1 MSRTRTET
9 APFTNGS
16 WKRFG
21 LINGYNT
28 VNSELNTCV
37 DNPGLG
43 LGDNLPF
50 QVDRYSMN
58 GGVLNQITKD
68 GGSYWTAYFDNY
80 TCDACATGAFAPLI
94 LYYPGEQSSAA
105 YAAAAIA
112 RTNPSRP
119 DVDVIQ
125 NVLEIGDIPR
135 TLKVYGETLIEKLAE
150 NFIRYKFGI
159 QPLVRDVARVIDWSD
174 RVNEKLNVIAQLQ
187 KSGGY
192 RKTVSLDALS
202 NSQYTAST
210 AMQSNGCFF
219 TSPVQ
224 SVGQR
229 IIRGHAR
236 WLPQGDYSKYSSA
249 EKLALAKRAY
259 LGFEWNLSGFWEGI
273 PWSWLI
279 DWYTN
284 IGDLLQQTRN
294 VIPATCSSL
303 AIMRQTTTDSYTE
316 GASDGIRQ
324 LTAAH
329 VTKVRKERYPASATF
344 DAHLPLLDA
353 GQMGILASLMVMKH
367 KYRSFR

>member
-1 MSRTRTET
+1 
-9 APFTNGS
+9 
-16 WKRFG
+16 
-21 LINGYNT
+21 
-28 VNSELNTCV
+28 
-37 DNPGLG
+37 
-43 LGDNLPF
+43 
-50 QVDRYSMN
+50 MN
-58 GGVLNQITKD
+58 GGVINQNRKD
-68 GGSYWTAYFDNY
+68 GGTYFTGYFDNY
-80 TCDACATGAFAPLI
+80 VCDACSTGAFAPLI
-94 LYYPGEQSSAA
+94 LDYPGEQSSAA
-105 YAAAAIA
+105 YAAATLA

-119 DVDVIQ
+119 GVDVIQ
-125 NVLEIGDIPR
+125 NVLEIGDLPR
-135 TLKVYGETLIEKLAE
+135 SLEVYGETLIEKLAE

-159 QPLVRDVARVIDWSD
+159 QPLVRDIIRVGEWAD

-192 RKTVSLDALS
+192 RKTVSLDTLS

-284 IGDLLQQTRN
+284 IGDLLSQTRN
-294 VIPATCSSL
+294 VIPATCESL
-303 AIMRQTTTDSYTE
+303 TLMRHTKTESYTV
-316 GASDGIRQ
+316 GADDGIRNI
-324 LTAAH
+324 TAAH
-329 VTKVRKERYPASATF
+329 VTKERKERYPASATF

-353 GQMGILASLMVMKH
+353 GQMGILASLMVMKQ